1 MKSILF
7 IVIALFLSL
16 IFSKSF
22 FVFLLELE
30 ALVLF
35 MYYLRCVLSES
46 RGLII
51 ILTIAV
57 IEACL
62 GLICLVKTIRF
73 HGKDSIIN

>member
-1 MKSILF
+1 MKIILF
-7 IVIALFLSL
+7 IIITLFLAL

-35 MYYLRCVLSES
+35 MFYLRCIIHDT

-73 HGKDSIIN
+73 HGKDLIKN